1 MATNKN
7 ASIRYRALDKCFR
20 DYRHRYFI
28 EDLIE
33 KCEEELESFN
43 FTANVSRRQ
52 IFDDIRFMESD
63 AGWAIPLERLKDGKK
78 TYYRYSDRDFTI
90 NEQPLT
96 DDEAQQLKTMIIT
109 LSRFRGL
116 PSNEWMEE
124 VISNLEWRFNLK
136 GNNENI
142 ISFEQNCNLK
152 GLDKLSLVIDATSN
166 HQPMSITY
174 RNYKAYGV
182 EESIL
187 FHPYFVKQYNNRW
200 FLFGLNHKRNQIS
213 NLALDRI
220 IDAKTTDAIKFVP
233 NTNVDFNHYFDD
245 IVGVTIPHEE
255 VVKEHIV
262 LQFSKQR
269 FPYVISKPIHH
280 SQKTISEDE
289 CRISIDVM
297 PNNELVAHLLSFGS
311 DVEIVAPASLRCYIS
326 EKIKENFKK
335 YFIVQEGCIDVV

>member
-33 KCEEELESFN
+33 RCEEELESFN

-90 NEQPLT
+90 NEQLLT
-96 DDEAQQLKTMIIT
+96 DEEAQQLKTMIIT

-136 GNNENI
+136 GDNENV
-142 ISFEQNCNLK
+142 ISFEQNSNLK

-174 RNYKAYGV
+174 RNYKENGR
-182 EESIL
+182 EEVVL
-187 FHPYFVKQYNNRW
+187 LHPYFVKQYNNRW
-200 FLFGLNHKRNQIS
+200 FLFGLHHHRNQIS
-213 NLALDRI
+213 NLALDRM
-220 IDAKTTDAIKFVP
+220 IDVRISESIKFIP
-233 NTNVDFNHYFDD
+233 NKDIDFSHYFDD
-245 IVGVTIPHEE
+245 VVGVTIPYDDVE
-255 VVKEHIV
+255 KEHIV

-269 FPYVISKPIHH
+269 FPYVTSKPIHH
-280 SQKTISEDE
+280 SQEIVSENE
-289 CRISIDVM
+289 CMISIDVR
-297 PNNELVAHLLSFGS
+297 PNQELIALLLSFGS
-311 DVEIVAPASLRCYIS
+311 DVEIVSPASIREYIS
-326 EKIKENFKK
+326 EKIKEIYKK
-335 YFIVQEGCIDVV
+335 YFAVQKDCTDVL

>member
-245 IVGVTIPHEE
+245 IVGVTIPNEE

-269 FPYVISKPIHH
+269 FPYVTSKPIHH
-280 SQKTISEDE
+280 SQKTISEEE
-289 CRISIDVM
+289 CIISIDVI

-311 DVEIVAPASLRCYIS
+311 DVEIVSPASLRCYIS

-335 YFIVQEGCIDVV
+335 YFAMQEGCTDVV

>member
-245 IVGVTIPHEE
+245 IVLGLGHVE
-255 VVKEHIV
+255 VGYGCVALLEPVH
-262 LQFSKQR
+262 R
-269 FPYVISKPIHH
+269 
-280 SQKTISEDE
+280 
-289 CRISIDVM
+289 
-297 PNNELVAHLLSFGS
+297 ELVSFCCNPHGS
-311 DVEIVAPASLRCYIS
+311 L
-326 EKIKENFKK
+326 
-335 YFIVQEGCIDVV
+335 

>member
-152 GLDKLSLVIDATSN
+152 GLDKPSLVIDATSN

-245 IVGVTIPHEE
+245 IVGVTIPNEE

-269 FPYVISKPIHH
+269 FPYVTSKPIHH
-280 SQKTISEDE
+280 SQKTISEEE
-289 CRISIDVM
+289 CIISIDVI

-311 DVEIVAPASLRCYIS
+311 DVEIVSPSSLRCYIS

-335 YFIVQEGCIDVV
+335 YFAVQEGCTDVV

>member
-33 KCEEELESFN
+33 RCEEELESFN

-63 AGWAIPLERLKDGKK
+63 AGWAIPLERLKEGKK
-78 TYYRYSDRDFTI
+78 TYYRYSDRNFTI

-96 DDEAQQLKTMIIT
+96 DEEAQQLKTMIIT

-136 GNNENI
+136 GDNENI

-166 HQPMSITY
+166 HQPMSIKY
-174 RNYKAYGV
+174 RNYKEYGV

-200 FLFGLNHKRNQIS
+200 FLFGLHHKRNQIS

-220 IDAKTTDAIKFVP
+220 IDAKTTDTIKFVP

-245 IVGVTIPHEE
+245 IVGVTIPNEE
-255 VVKEHIV
+255 IAKEHIV

-269 FPYVISKPIHH
+269 FPYVTSKPIHH

-311 DVEIVAPASLRCYIS
+311 DVEIVSPASIREYIS
-326 EKIKENFKK
+326 EKIKEIYKK
-335 YFIVQEGCIDVV
+335 YFAVQKDCTDVL